1 MQTVLFLALV
11 GCVLVE
17 LADACKFGDPI
28 GRKKREAESPA
39 ASDPGYPHPTNVHN
53 DHIVHNVHN
62 NLNVHNDHHDHND
75 HFLGKREAES
85 AAGSDYI
92 DSRPSRWAMLIEHI
106 TMLCCC

>member
-17 LADACKFGDPI
+17 LADACKSATSDPDR
-28 GRKKREAESPA
+28 RKKREAESLA

-75 HFLGKREAES
+75 HFKGKREAES
-85 AAGSDYI
+85 AAESDYI
-92 DSRPSRWAMLIEHI
+92 DSRPSI
-106 TMLCCC
+106 